1 MSRLGALGSG
11 KAVRCRVPGEC
22 SEPQAALRKRQMSC
36 EIRDALLRQFDI
48 AWALT
53 EYHLNNLATEE
64 CLWRP
69 GSRGLHVQRRDGA
82 WVADWPERE
91 GYDIGP
97 SSIAWIT
104 WHMLFWWS
112 SVLNHSFGSA
122 TLIREDVPWPGSA
135 EAVKARLVE
144 LQGEWRKQL
153 QLLDDAELRSTRRTR
168 WPFQD
173 KPFMDVVG
181 WLNIELTKNAA
192 ELGYVRFLYGARG

>member
-1 MSRLGALGSG
+1 MT
-11 KAVRCRVPGEC
+11 
-22 SEPQAALRKRQMSC
+22 C
-36 EIRDALLRQFDI
+36 ELRDALVRQLDI

-53 EYHLNNLATEE
+53 DYHLATLGTEE

-69 GSRGLHVQRRDGA
+69 AARGLHVHQREGA
-82 WVADWPERE
+82 WVADWPEEE
-91 GYDIGP
+91 GYEIGP

-112 SVLNHSFGSA
+112 SVLDHSFGSA
-122 TLIREDVPWPGSA
+122 TLTRQNVVWPGSA
-135 EAVKARLVE
+135 EAVKGRIGE
-144 LQGEWRKQL
+144 LHAEWRKQL
-153 QLLDDAELRSTRRTR
+153 ELLGDEELRSSRRTR

-192 ELGYVRFLYGARG
+192 ELGYVRFLYGARR